1 MNRFISRSTVKCFPF
16 YELLRGNK
24 RFIWDEKCEEA
35 FGKIKRYLT
44 TPPVLSKPEAD
55 DTLSLY
61 IAVSSTAVSSVLIR
75 EDRGEQKPIFYT
87 SKRMTDPETRYPT
100 LEKMALAVI
109 TSARKLRPFFQSHT
123 IEVLTNQPLRTVM
136 QNTNQSRR
144 LSKWAIELSEHDIV
158 FKNRTAAKS
167 QVLADFLIELAPEL
181 KKDLILPS
189 QNSILHVDGSSTNK
203 G

>member
-1 MNRFISRSTVKCFPF
+1 MNRFISRSRVKCFPF
-16 YELLRGNK
+16 YELLRGNR

-136 QNTNQSRR
+136 HNTNQSRR

-158 FKNRTAAKS
+158 FN
-167 QVLADFLIELAPEL
+167 
-181 KKDLILPS
+181 
-189 QNSILHVDGSSTNK
+189 N
-203 G
+203 